1 MDYLNMKELGALA
14 RTIRIQAKLSQS
26 EVAIRIGSSQPNVSA
41 AERGYDT
48 RYIMVAIHII
58 EQIGKYELDGPYYR
72 VKECVRHD

>member
-48 RYIMVAIHII
+48 RYITVALHII
-58 EQIGKYELDGPYYR
+58 EQIGTYEVDGPYYR
-72 VKECVRHD
+72 VKECLRHD